1 MDQRASVLE
10 SDAKS
15 VQLVNGIDED
25 MNSYTVGPIVAN
37 GDPIGA
43 VVIFSKDQTMGEVE
57 HKAVET
63 AAGFLARQME
73 Q

>member
-1 MDQRASVLE
+1 MDQRSSVLE

-25 MNSYTVGPIVAN
+25 MNSYTIGPIVAN

-43 VVIFSKDQTMGEVE
+43 VVIFQRI
-57 HKAVET
+57 
-63 AAGFLARQME
+63 RQWAK
-73 Q
+73 

>member
-1 MDQRASVLE
+1 MLEKTMDQRSSVLE

-25 MNSYTVGPIVAN
+25 MSSYTVGPIVAN

-43 VVIFSKDQTMGEVE
+43 VVIFQRIRRWAK
-57 HKAVET
+57 
-63 AAGFLARQME
+63 
-73 Q
+73 